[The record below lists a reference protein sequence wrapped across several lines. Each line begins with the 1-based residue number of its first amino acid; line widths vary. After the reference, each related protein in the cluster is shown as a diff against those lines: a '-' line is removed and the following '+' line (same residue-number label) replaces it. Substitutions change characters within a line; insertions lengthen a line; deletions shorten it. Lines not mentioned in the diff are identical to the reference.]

1 MTSSTYCLIGVLL
14 TTFFCDLSW
23 SLRILRIPSLL
34 SRPGRQLEYLN
45 HASFELRFMS
55 AVTDLPLQAINNL
68 SVASKTELSF
78 RIKEAKPLE
87 LASIVS
93 LRVNVFFPEVCL
105 IAVFGEELLLFLL
118 CTTIHLNLLFIFGI
132 LLLSTTSL
140 KLTRTFTL
148 GF

>member
-93 LRVNVFFPEVCL
+93 LRVNVFFPEVCH
-105 IAVFGEELLLFLL
+105 ITVFSAELLY
-118 CTTIHLNLLFIFGI
+118 FIV
-132 LLLSTTSL
+132 LPQSTTSICYL
-140 KLTRTFTL
+140 FSAYCYCLL
-148 GF
+148 SA

>member
-14 TTFFCDLSW
+14 STFFYDFSW
-23 SLRILRIPSLL
+23 SFRVLRSSSLL
-34 SRPGRQLEYLN
+34 SRPGKQLEYLN
-45 HASFELRFMS
+45 QESFELRFMS

-93 LRVNVFFPEVCL
+93 LRVNVFFPEVCQ
-105 IAVFGEELLLFLL
+105 ITVFSAELLY
-118 CTTIHLNLLFIFGI
+118 FII
-132 LLLSTTSL
+132 LPQSTTSICYL
-140 KLTRTFTL
+140 FSAYCYCLL
-148 GF
+148 SA